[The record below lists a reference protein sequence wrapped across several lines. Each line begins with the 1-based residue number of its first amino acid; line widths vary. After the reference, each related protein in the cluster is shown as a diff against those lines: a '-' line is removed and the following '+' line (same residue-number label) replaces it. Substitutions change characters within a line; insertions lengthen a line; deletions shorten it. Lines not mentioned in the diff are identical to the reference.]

1 MIAIQYIAKPDF
13 TIRYIL
19 SLNAAMQFISIPSAI
34 FCNIIICMP
43 ASQLYKS
50 YLTDDIQTFGHQLA
64 AP

>member
-34 FCNIIICMP
+34 FCNIIVCTPVHWGEIVKRTKIRNGANLM
-43 ASQLYKS
+43 KRK
-50 YLTDDIQTFGHQLA
+50 
-64 AP
+64 